1 VARLLRNQSL
11 KNQVTAGADQFR
23 TGHFCKKDMKILQ
36 AIVIVILMG
45 SLLARARENLA
56 APVPVELNGIANFFG
71 VRQAFFILPQAGS
84 DNFALSPG
92 ETKNGIKLI
101 AIDAVANLVQ
111 IENAGQRQSLRIC
124 RAPDLTASVVG
135 ASRWPAGHTLTDL
148 FSTNNDDVI
157 DPNQP
162 GNPGFGT
169 LPPLAGVAA
178 AQAKKSS
185 ADANGSNPVAD
196 KAASQ
201 NEKSPADGNGPN
213 PAEQL
218 KSHANEDWYQD
229 SLSIEQSR
237 QSTIQEVLAGQMTPW
252 PLTPLTPAGTPANL
266 ISHDGMYAN
275 RRPDF
280 GHFFMTGDL
289 STSR

>member
-1 VARLLRNQSL
+1 
-11 KNQVTAGADQFR
+11 
-23 TGHFCKKDMKILQ
+23 MKVLS
-36 AIVIVILMG
+36 AIAIIALTG
-45 SLLARARENLA
+45 SLLANAGGNPA
-56 APVPVELNGIANFFG
+56 APLPVELNGIANFFG
-71 VRQAFFILPQAGS
+71 VQQAFFVLTQAGT

-111 IENAGQRQSLRIC
+111 IEYAGQRESLRIC
-124 RAPDLTASVVG
+124 RAPDLTASSTVG
-135 ASRWPAGHTLTDL
+135 SRWPAGQPLTDL
-148 FSTNNDDVI
+148 LLTNNDDVI

-169 LPPLAGVAA
+169 IPPLAGAAA

-185 ADANGSNPVAD
+185 TDAGGLNPVAD
-196 KAASQ
+196 NAAAQ
-201 NEKSPADGNGPN
+201 GGNSPADGNGPN

-229 SLSIEQSR
+229 ALSIEQSR
-237 QSTIQEVLAGQMTPW
+237 QSTMQDVLSGQMTPL

-266 ISHDGMYAN
+266 ISHDGLFAN
-275 RRPDF
+275 HMPNF
-280 GHFFMTGDL
+280 YKFSMVGDL